1 MKQEKLTESCKS
13 ILIALS
19 GNKYKSSV
27 PEDDVRD
34 FLILQ
39 EKGFVSSVVAS
50 DKESTTY
57 LAPKITPRGLAYL
70 AEYPDLAGPRR
81 RVDWKWLIPTV
92 IAFGML
98 VFAALSFLNNCK

>member
-1 MKQEKLTESCKS
+1 MKQEKLTEGCKS

-19 GNKYKSSV
+19 GNNYKSSV

-39 EKGFVSSVVAS
+39 EKGFASSVVAK
-50 DKESTTY
+50 DKDGTTY

-70 AEYPDLAGPRR
+70 AEYPDLSNPRK
-81 RVDWKWLIPTV
+81 RVDWKWVVTTV
-92 IAFGML
+92 IALGML
-98 VFAALSFLNNCK
+98 VFAALTFLNNCK

>member
-1 MKQEKLTESCKS
+1 MKQEKLTEGCKS

-39 EKGFVSSVVAS
+39 EKGFVSSVVAF
-50 DKESTTY
+50 DKESTLY
-57 LAPKITPRGLAYL
+57 LAPKITPKGLAYL
-70 AEYPDLAGPRR
+70 AEYPDLANPRK
-81 RVDWKWLIPTV
+81 RVDWKWVITTV

-98 VFAALSFLNNCK
+98 VFAALSFLNSCK

>member
-1 MKQEKLTESCKS
+1 MEQVKLTEGCKN

-19 GNKYKSSV
+19 DNKYKSSV
-27 PEDDVRD
+27 PDDDVRD

-39 EKGFVSSVVAS
+39 EKGFVSSVVVS
-50 DKESTTY
+50 DKESTSY

-70 AEYPDLAGPRR
+70 AEYPDLADPRK

-98 VFAALSFLNNCK
+98 VFAALSFLTNCK